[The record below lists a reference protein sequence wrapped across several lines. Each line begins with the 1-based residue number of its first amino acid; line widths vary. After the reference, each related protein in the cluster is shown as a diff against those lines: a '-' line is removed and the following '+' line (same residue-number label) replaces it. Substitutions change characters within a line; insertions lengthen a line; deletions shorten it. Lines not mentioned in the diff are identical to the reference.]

1 MHTAEIRKVRLNN
14 NMELSSW
21 SYGRVLTGITTCKC
35 SRNREL
41 LLAQSEYNTQQCM
54 HTCMGVVNLLFL
66 VAGHWCSSDVA
77 VLPWIW
83 KKKKNLNLGFSFI
96 NKLTSFHAKNISC
109 QKWNSYKC
117 FYLHVFYF
125 VCLLVLSQKDQ

>member
-41 LLAQSEYNTQQCM
+41 LLAQSEYNTQQRM
-54 HTCMGVVNLLFL
+54 YTCMGVVNLLFL

-83 KKKKNLNLGFSFI
+83 KKKNKTWIWVFPLSI
-96 NKLTSFHAKNISC
+96 NYPVFMQKTLAARSETLTSVFICMFFILFA
-109 QKWNSYKC
+109 C
-117 FYLHVFYF
+117 FF
-125 VCLLVLSQKDQ
+125 